1 MNKYLPEGF
10 LIGNAENRE
19 LTSTLKGL
27 EKAKEQDKILEG
39 MAVMCDSELNISVD
53 LYGVKGI
60 IPRTEALYSE
70 EPQKDIAVITR
81 IGKPVCFKVMGFSKD
96 EEGSTVAILSRRMA
110 QLECRQNFVMNLVA
124 GDIIDAKVTHMEK
137 FGAFVDIGCGL
148 ISLMTIDS
156 ISVSRISHPKD
167 RFSVG
172 MNLKAV
178 VKSIDYDTGRVY
190 VSQKELLG
198 TWLENASEFSVGQTV
213 AGTIRSIEDYG
224 VFIELAPNLTGSST
238 YRFSAYALPSINAS
252 YDISMPAKYPYTLSG
267 TVYLRI
273 SFTDS
278 RVILYCLRHFPVCRS
293 YTAAPLDVMAYR
305 IPLMSVTSAGRESSA
320 LPLATT
326 TWMPASTALPIAAL
340 FALLRCP

>member
-96 EEGSTVAILSRRMA
+96 EEGRTVAILSRRMA

-224 VFIELAPNLTGSST
+224 VFIELAPNLTGLAEARSDLT
-238 YRFSAYALPSINAS
+238 VGQSAAVYIKNIIPERMKIKLVIIDAAKKDSAVKTPRYFCPPAGH
-252 YDISMPAKYPYTLSG
+252 ISVWKYSPPECSK
-267 TVYLRI
+267 
-273 SFTDS
+273 
-278 RVILYCLRHFPVCRS
+278 VIE
-293 YTAAPLDVMAYR
+293 
-305 IPLMSVTSAGRESSA
+305 SV
-320 LPLATT
+320 
-326 TWMPASTALPIAAL
+326 
-340 FALLRCP
+340 F

>member
-60 IPRTEALYSE
+60 IPRAEALYSE

-96 EEGSTVAILSRRMA
+96 EEGRTVAILSRRMA

-224 VFIELAPNLTGSST
+224 VFIELAPNLTGLAEARSDLT
-238 YRFSAYALPSINAS
+238 VGQSAAVYIKNIIPERMKIKLVIIDAAKKDSAVKTPRYFCPPAGH
-252 YDISMPAKYPYTLSG
+252 ISVWKYSPPECSK
-267 TVYLRI
+267 
-273 SFTDS
+273 
-278 RVILYCLRHFPVCRS
+278 VIE
-293 YTAAPLDVMAYR
+293 
-305 IPLMSVTSAGRESSA
+305 SV
-320 LPLATT
+320 
-326 TWMPASTALPIAAL
+326 
-340 FALLRCP
+340 F

>member
-60 IPRTEALYSE
+60 IPRAEALYSE

-96 EEGSTVAILSRRMA
+96 EEGRTVAILSRRMA

-178 VKSIDYDTGRVY
+178 VKSIDYDTGRVF

-224 VFIELAPNLTGSST
+224 VFIELAPNLTGLAEARSDLT
-238 YRFSAYALPSINAS
+238 VGQSAAVYIKNIIPERMKIKLVIIDAAKKDSAVKTPRYFCPPAGH
-252 YDISMPAKYPYTLSG
+252 ISVWKYSPPECSK
-267 TVYLRI
+267 
-273 SFTDS
+273 
-278 RVILYCLRHFPVCRS
+278 VIE
-293 YTAAPLDVMAYR
+293 
-305 IPLMSVTSAGRESSA
+305 SV
-320 LPLATT
+320 
-326 TWMPASTALPIAAL
+326 
-340 FALLRCP
+340 F

>member
-60 IPRTEALYSE
+60 IPRSEALYSE

-96 EEGSTVAILSRRMA
+96 EEGRTVAILSRRMA

-224 VFIELAPNLTGSST
+224 VFIELAPNLTGLAEARSDLT
-238 YRFSAYALPSINAS
+238 VGQSAAVYIKNIIPERMKIKLVIIDAAKKDSAVKTPRYFCPPAGH
-252 YDISMPAKYPYTLSG
+252 ISVWKYSPPECSK
-267 TVYLRI
+267 
-273 SFTDS
+273 
-278 RVILYCLRHFPVCRS
+278 VIE
-293 YTAAPLDVMAYR
+293 
-305 IPLMSVTSAGRESSA
+305 SV
-320 LPLATT
+320 
-326 TWMPASTALPIAAL
+326 
-340 FALLRCP
+340 F

>member
-81 IGKPVCFKVMGFSKD
+81 TGKPVCFKVMGFSKD
-96 EEGSTVAILSRRMA
+96 EEGRTVAILSRRMA

-224 VFIELAPNLTGSST
+224 VFIELAPNLTGLAEARSDLT
-238 YRFSAYALPSINAS
+238 VGQSAAVYIKNIIPERMKIKLVIIDAAKKDSAVKTPRYFCPPAGH
-252 YDISMPAKYPYTLSG
+252 ISVWKYSPPECSK
-267 TVYLRI
+267 
-273 SFTDS
+273 
-278 RVILYCLRHFPVCRS
+278 VIE
-293 YTAAPLDVMAYR
+293 
-305 IPLMSVTSAGRESSA
+305 SV
-320 LPLATT
+320 
-326 TWMPASTALPIAAL
+326 
-340 FALLRCP
+340 F

>member
-224 VFIELAPNLTGSST
+224 VFIELAPNLTGLAEARSDLT
-238 YRFSAYALPSINAS
+238 VGQSAAVYIKNIIPERMKIKLVIIDAAKKDSAVKTPRYFCPPAGH
-252 YDISMPAKYPYTLSG
+252 ISVWKYSPPECSK
-267 TVYLRI
+267 
-273 SFTDS
+273 
-278 RVILYCLRHFPVCRS
+278 VIE
-293 YTAAPLDVMAYR
+293 
-305 IPLMSVTSAGRESSA
+305 SV
-320 LPLATT
+320 
-326 TWMPASTALPIAAL
+326 
-340 FALLRCP
+340 F